1 MITIANLIS
10 AMQSIAPLSLAA
22 EWDNVGLLLGDAA
35 APVQRVMTCLSVTPD
50 SVAEAVE
57 AGAQLIV
64 SHHPI
69 LFRPVKKLTTAIS
82 EGRML
87 LNLVQAGTAVYS
99 AHTAFDNCAGG
110 INDFFAQRLGLTSVG
125 PLRKSDGEAKCKI
138 VVFVPD
144 KDLARVS
151 EALFAAGAGQIGQYR
166 ECSYRLSGQGTFF
179 GGEGTN
185 PIFGEKGRREE
196 VAEWRLEVLCLER
209 RLDEAVAAMRSA
221 HSYEEPAYD
230 IYPLRRERG
239 GLGEGRLGTLPAPM
253 PLDAFARSVKE
264 ALAASWV
271 QMVGSPQRTV
281 QRIALACGAA
291 GEFLADAI
299 ACRADVFLTGEV
311 RFHDCL
317 AAEAAQLAL
326 VLPGHYATERGG
338 VEVLATL
345 LQQQFPAL
353 QIWASRREHEPLAL
367 LGVSRSHGALQALN
381 GKPVTSFSI
390 FVSSPSRR

>member
-1 MITIANLIS
+1 MTTVANLIS
-10 AMQSIAPLSLAA
+10 ALQTIAPLSLAA
-22 EWDNVGLLLGDAA
+22 DWDNVGLLLGDAA
-35 APVQRVMTCLSVTPD
+35 APVQRVMTCLTVTPH

-57 AGAQLIV
+57 TGVQLIV

-69 LFRPVKKLTTAIS
+69 LFRAVKKLTTATS

-87 LNLVQAGTAVYS
+87 LNLVQAGIAVYS
-99 AHTAFDNCAGG
+99 PHTAFDNCAGG
-110 INDFFAQRLGLTSVG
+110 INEMLAQKLGLTNVG
-125 PLRKSDGEAKCKI
+125 PLRKSDGAAKCKI

-151 EALFAAGAGQIGQYR
+151 DALFAAGAGQIGQYR
-166 ECSYRLSGQGTFF
+166 ECSYRLSGLGTFF
-179 GGEGTN
+179 GSEGTN
-185 PIFGEKGRREE
+185 PTIGAKGRREE
-196 VAEWRLEVLCLER
+196 VAEWRLEVVCPER
-209 RLDEAVAAMRSA
+209 RIDEAVAAMRSA

-230 IYPLRRERG
+230 IYALRRERCG
-239 GLGEGRLGTLPAPM
+239 VGEGRLGTLPAPM

-271 QMVGSPQRTV
+271 QIIGSPQRSV
-281 QRIALACGAA
+281 QCVALACGAA
-291 GEFLADAI
+291 GEFLADAL

-317 AAEAAQLAL
+317 AAEAAQLDL

-338 VEVLATL
+338 VEALAGL

-353 QIWASRREHEPLAL
+353 QIWASRRECEPLA
-367 LGVSRSHGALQALN
+367 
-381 GKPVTSFSI
+381 
-390 FVSSPSRR
+390 FV